1 MKLTLLFL
9 ILVSTSAFAK
19 IELCQRRAEIAYG
32 IFDHYWLK
40 TDTITAGMG
49 SGNVYTE
56 AIGKQRE
63 RPFTKVFIV
72 DHSTQVPRKCTE
84 YTNHDEA
91 CVNKELEI
99 GKPIG
104 RFTPTNQCL
113 SFVKRVL
120 RKCETAEYKLM
131 KKERAEYRQL
141 VWLEERGEHLTDKEL
156 KRMDELQRKYNFD

>member
-1 MKLTLLFL
+1 MKLSLLLL

-19 IELCQRRAEIAYG
+19 IELCQRRAQIAWG

-49 SGNVYTE
+49 SNSVYTE
-56 AIGKQRE
+56 QIGDQRE
-63 RPFTKVFIV
+63 RPFTKVFVV
-72 DHSTQVPRKCTE
+72 DHSSQIPRKCTE

-99 GKPIG
+99 GKPLG

-113 SFVKRVL
+113 SFVKRIL

-141 VWLEERGEHLTDKEL
+141 VWLEERGEYMTDEEL
-156 KRMDELQRKYNFD
+156 NRMDELQKKYNL